1 MYKYAD
7 NQKLKINA
15 NNEELISIGFILN
28 NKSLIGG
35 VFKFIKSVYIE
46 QPYYKIKEGVFKGYV
61 FPENLLTDK
70 I

>member
-46 QPYYKIKEGVFKGYV
+46 
-61 FPENLLTDK
+61 
-70 I
+70 